1 MPFSEA
7 PFSAIFQPL
16 LSFFNF
22 SGHVYIRLFQS
33 SVVFHSS
40 YFFNLNGVCG
50 LPKGAKRPTKPLTL
64 PIHSY
69 GVLYLSCFCS
79 SSGRGVVLYLAL
91 FRGSLWPFLE
101 EVFGPFLSQSR
112 HVYGLFVL
120 RLWSVCAS
128 FMVCLSSVTS
138 SGHL

>member
-91 FRGSLWPFLE
+91 FRGSLWPFL
-101 EVFGPFLSQSR
+101 VDLFSKLPLTLAFFLAVLTLYLAP
-112 HVYGLFVL
+112 VYGLLLAF
-120 RLWSVCAS
+120 
-128 FMVCLSSVTS
+128 F
-138 SGHL
+138 